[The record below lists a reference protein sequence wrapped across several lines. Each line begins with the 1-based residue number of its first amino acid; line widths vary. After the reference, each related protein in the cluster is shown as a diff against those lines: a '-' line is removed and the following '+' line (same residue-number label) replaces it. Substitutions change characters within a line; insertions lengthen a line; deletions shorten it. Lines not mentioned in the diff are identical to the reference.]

1 MNPTTIEEFARQLG
15 LEGKRK
21 NGKKTKMDR
30 STIRMAMKRDKT
42 NFLRNEDGVT
52 YSLANK
58 LREEGDE
65 EEEGEGGEE
74 VRTSGG
80 AREKRRMGFDEV

>member
-1 MNPTTIEEFARQLG
+1 
-15 LEGKRK
+15 
-21 NGKKTKMDR
+21 
-30 STIRMAMKRDKT
+30 MKRDKT

-58 LREEGDE
+58 LRRRRRQ